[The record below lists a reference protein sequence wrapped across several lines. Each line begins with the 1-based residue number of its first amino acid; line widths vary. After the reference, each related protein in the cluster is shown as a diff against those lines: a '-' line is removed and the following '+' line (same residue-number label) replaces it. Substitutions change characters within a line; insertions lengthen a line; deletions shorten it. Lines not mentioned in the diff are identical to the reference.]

1 MLQHR
6 PSLDKE
12 FKMSLNT
19 IYETSES
26 KFLKGLI
33 NYSRIIIACGIIFSI
48 SACGGNKDVETTKVV
63 VEEVTKK
70 VVPVSTKST
79 TDDIASEVQL
89 NREKW
94 MSHGIS
100 DYEIEMQRIC
110 YCVPEVVRMM
120 VFEIGDNKVTT
131 VRYADTGEIVDP
143 QHYGEFNTIQAMFTF
158 VEQALEKNPA
168 DLSIAYDE
176 EYGYIKELSV
186 DFKENI
192 ADDEISIIASN
203 MRPR

>member
-1 MLQHR
+1 
-6 PSLDKE
+6 
-12 FKMSLNT
+12 MSLYNLHE
-19 IYETSES
+19 IS
-26 KFLKGLI
+26 KSYFLKGLI
-33 NYSRIIIACGIIFSI
+33 KYTVILITCSIILSI
-48 SACGGNKDVETTKVV
+48 SACGGDKDEAPTETAENETT
-63 VEEVTKK
+63 ETVT
-70 VVPVSTKST
+70 PESTKATSN
-79 TDDIASEVQL
+79 DISSEVQS

-94 MSHGIS
+94 MAHEIS
-100 DYEIEMQRIC
+100 NYEIEMQKIC

-120 VFEIGDNKVTT
+120 VFEVGDNKVET
-131 VRYADTGEIVDP
+131 VRYADTGDDVDP
-143 QHYGEFNTIQAMFTF
+143 QHYGDFNTIEGMFLF

-168 DLSIAYDE
+168 DLIIAYDE

>member
-1 MLQHR
+1 
-6 PSLDKE
+6 
-12 FKMSLNT
+12 MSLSNL
-19 IYETSES
+19 YETSKS
-26 KFLKGLI
+26 NYLKGLI
-33 NYSRIIIACGIIFSI
+33 KYSYILITCSIILSI
-48 SACGGNKDVETTKVV
+48 SACGGNKDEVPGETVEK
-63 VEEVTKK
+63 EVTKT
-70 VVPVSTKST
+70 VTPESTKATSS
-79 TDDIASEVQL
+79 DIASEVQS

-94 MSHGIS
+94 MAHGIS
-100 DYEIEMQRIC
+100 NYEIEMQKIC

-120 VFEIGDNKVTT
+120 VFEVKDDKVDT
-131 VRYADTGEIVDP
+131 VRYADTGDDVDP
-143 QHYGEFNTIQAMFTF
+143 QHYGDFNTIEGMFSF

-176 EYGYIKELSV
+176 KYGYIKELSV

>member
-1 MLQHR
+1 
-6 PSLDKE
+6 
-12 FKMSLNT
+12 MSLSNLN
-19 IYETSES
+19 ETSKS
-26 KFLKGLI
+26 IYLKGLI
-33 NYSRIIIACGIIFSI
+33 KYSYILITCSIILSI
-48 SACGGNKDVETTKVV
+48 SACGGNKDEAPANTSTNKVEKETTKT
-63 VEEVTKK
+63 VT
-70 VVPVSTKST
+70 PESTKATLS
-79 TDDIASEVQL
+79 DIASEVQS

-94 MSHGIS
+94 IDHGIS
-100 DYEIEMQRIC
+100 DYEIEMQKIC
-110 YCVPEVVRMM
+110 YCIPEVVRMM
-120 VFEIGDNKVTT
+120 VFEVKDQKVDS
-131 VRYADTGEIVDP
+131 VRYADTGDDVDP
-143 QHYGEFNTIQAMFTF
+143 QHYGDFNTIEAMFLF

>member
-1 MLQHR
+1 MLL
-6 PSLDKE
+6 SLV
-12 FKMSLNT
+12 
-19 IYETSES
+19 
-26 KFLKGLI
+26 
-33 NYSRIIIACGIIFSI
+33 
-48 SACGGNKDVETTKVV
+48 ACGGNKEKNSTEVV
-63 VEEVTKK
+63 AEEVSKVEE
-70 VVPVSTKST
+70 TKST
-79 TDDIASEVQL
+79 KATSNDIATEVQS

-94 MSHGIS
+94 MQHGIS
-100 DYEIEMQRIC
+100 NYEIEMQKIC

-120 VFEIGDNKVTT
+120 VFEVEDDNVAT
-131 VRYADTGEIVDP
+131 VLYADTGEAVDP
-143 QHYGEFNTIQAMFTF
+143 QHYSDFNTIEGMFTF

-176 EYGYIKELSV
+176 KYGYIKELNI

>member
-1 MLQHR
+1 MTL
-6 PSLDKE
+6 S
-12 FKMSLNT
+12 T
-19 IYETSES
+19 IYESPTS

-33 NYSRIIIACGIIFSI
+33 KQRYIFIACVFFLSV
-48 SACGGNKDVETTKVV
+48 SACGGNKDEASVETTTEK
-63 VEEVTKK
+63 VTKE
-70 VVPVSTKST
+70 VVKESTKATSN
-79 TDDIASEVQL
+79 DIATEVQL

-94 MSHGIS
+94 KSHGIS
-100 DYEIEMQRIC
+100 NYEIEMQKIC

-120 VFEIGDNKVTT
+120 VFEVGDEKVET
-131 VRYADTGEIVDP
+131 VRYADTGEDVDP
-143 QHYGEFNTIQAMFTF
+143 QHYGDFNTIEGMFTF

-176 EYGYIKELSV
+176 KYGYIKELSV
-186 DFKENI
+186 DFKENL

>member
-1 MLQHR
+1 MTSSNLH
-6 PSLDKE
+6 
-12 FKMSLNT
+12 
-19 IYETSES
+19 ETSKS
-26 KFLKGLI
+26 NDLKGLFKYAYLLI
-33 NYSRIIIACGIIFSI
+33 TCSIILSLVACV
-48 SACGGNKDVETTKVV
+48 GNKEEDSAETV
-63 VEEVTKK
+63 VEDDVNK
-70 VVPVSTKST
+70 VEETIST
-79 TDDIASEVQL
+79 TATSNDIAAEVQS

-94 MSHGIS
+94 MGHGIS
-100 DYEIEMQRIC
+100 SYEIEMQKIC

-120 VFEIGDNKVTT
+120 VFEVKKDKVDT
-131 VRYADTGEIVDP
+131 VRYADTGDDVDP
-143 QHYGEFNTIQAMFTF
+143 QHYGNFNTIEGMFTF

-176 EYGYIKELSV
+176 KYGYVKEVSI